1 MTNVDIKNERR
12 AVIDSPQDDKML
24 LCRPL
29 CGLNDMLH
37 QVEKCWRYAAAH
49 RRALVIDS
57 RESGLLGGFDDYFR
71 LWTDV
76 PTVHLTPWRLQ
87 RQTSGRLADW
97 YSGESLKPVAELPL
111 GKCQYVVTSPIPG
124 LPCESSF
131 DFAKAHEV
139 PVLFHQSGGGGSLS
153 FSLIARLTL
162 AHDFCAEVL
171 RRLNRLPNDY
181 YAVHVRNTDY
191 RTDYQTLFER
201 IRPRIAGQNL
211 LVCSDDA
218 AVIDHARRFFSASQI
233 WQSSEIPQMDGMP
246 LHSPTTFKDAASRRT
261 ATTNTI
267 VDLLALARAKKLFI
281 THHSQGRYS
290 GYSRLA
296 RHLWDNPYLTEQL
309 LGRGDDRPRLLHW
322 HHIRWWHKFK
332 HRLHRRV
339 A

>member
-1 MTNVDIKNERR
+1 MVVKNDRRVDT
-12 AVIDSPQDDKML
+12 DSRHCEKLL

-29 CGLNDMLH
+29 NGLNDMLH
-37 QVEKCWRYAAAH
+37 QIEKCWRYAAAH
-49 RRALVIDS
+49 RRTLVIDS

-71 LWTDV
+71 LRTDV

-87 RQTSGRLADW
+87 QEASGRLADW
-97 YSGESLKPVAELPL
+97 YSGESLKPVVELPL
-111 GKCQYVVTSPIPG
+111 GRCQHVTTPRNPS

-131 DFAKAHEV
+131 DFAKAHAE

-162 AHDFCAEVL
+162 APDFCAEVL
-171 RRLNRLPNDY
+171 RRLDRLPEDY

-191 RTDYQTLFER
+191 QTDYQTLFER
-201 IRPRIAGQNL
+201 IRPRMAGQNL

-218 AVIDHARRFFSASQI
+218 AVLDHARRFFSASQI
-233 WQSSEIPQMDGMP
+233 WQSSEIPQMNGTP
-246 LHSPTTFKDAASRRT
+246 LHSPTTFRDAACRRT

-281 THHSQGRYS
+281 TNHSKGRYS
-290 GYSRLA
+290 GFSRLA

-332 HRLHRRV
+332 HRLDRWV

>member
-1 MTNVDIKNERR
+1 MNIKNDWR
-12 AVIDSPQDDKML
+12 AMTDSPQGDKIL

-29 CGLNDMLH
+29 CGLNDMMH
-37 QVEKCWRYAAAH
+37 QIERCWRYAAAH
-49 RRALVIDS
+49 RRTLVIDS
-57 RESGLLGGFDDYFR
+57 QESGLLGAFDDYFR
-71 LWTDV
+71 IRTDV

-87 RQTSGRLADW
+87 QEMPVRLADW
-97 YSGESLKPVAELPL
+97 YSGESLRPVAELPL
-111 GKCQYVVTSPIPG
+111 GSCQYVVQSSNPS

-131 DFAKAHEV
+131 DFAKAHED
-139 PVLFHQSGGGGSLS
+139 PILFHQAGGGGSLS

-162 AHDFCAEVL
+162 APDFCAEVL
-171 RRLNRLPNDY
+171 RRLNQLPEDY

-191 RTDYQTLFER
+191 QTDYQTLFER
-201 IRPRIAGQNL
+201 IRPRLAGQNL

-218 AVIDHARRFFSASQI
+218 AVIDYAKRFFSASRV
-233 WQSSEIPQMDGMP
+233 WQSSEIPQMNGVP

-267 VDLLALARAKKLFI
+267 VDLIALARAKKLLI
-281 THHSQGRYS
+281 ANHSKGRYS

-296 RHLWDNPYLTEQL
+296 RHLWDNPYLIEQL

-322 HHIRWWHKFK
+322 QHIRWWHKFK
-332 HRLHRRV
+332 HRLDRWV